1 MDICGSYFGSSGA
14 YGILGAPAR
23 AGPFAF
29 TWGFDECIR
38 AWDLRSADTACH
50 LWTAATGNLAVESL
64 AWSEASSA
72 LLTATSLKHGVSYGR
87 YGAYRYGERVD
98 SSDEEE
104 DASAGWPKGAARHRG
119 YFPEPYMND
128 SAAILRYQFDA
139 PPSSSLFARAA
150 RALPSSLT
158 HQVPELLQEQ
168 VKWERR
174 VLPRSE

>member
-1 MDICGSYFGSSGA
+1 MDSSDGQP
-14 YGILGAPAR
+14 GL
-23 AGPFAF
+23 
-29 TWGFDECIR
+29 
-38 AWDLRSADTACH
+38 
-50 LWTAATGNLAVESL
+50 NLAVESL

-150 RALPSSLT
+150 RALPRSLT
-158 HQVPELLQEQ
+158 HQVPELQ
-168 VKWERR
+168 K
-174 VLPRSE
+174 